1 MGDVDVIIRAAGGSG
16 RSALVVALV
25 TLAALVVAPTAGRA
39 QTGMIA
45 GAVWEAGSGT
55 PLEGVTVVLRGTPL
69 RTVTDARGQFTI
81 GHLEAG
87 RYTLLVAAIGFARD
101 SQPDILLGDGER
113 RVVRLVLRPEAL
125 LLPEFVVTGTRGAE
139 RSDEAM
145 ASISVLPAHELVRR
159 NVTTLDQ
166 ALVYV
171 PGVTF
176 NGSNQLDIRGAAG
189 FARGIGSRVLM
200 LLDGHPILSGDG
212 GEIDFVSIPL
222 LDLEQAE
229 IVKGA
234 YSAVYG
240 SNALGGVV
248 NLITAPVSSTPET
261 VVRAHADA
269 YTYPSEYS
277 WADGMQGAFGFGLQ
291 HSRRLGSVGVRTFI
305 GHERTDGYKEN
316 GDSRRW
322 IGRVKLASSADADR
336 PWDVYGVFSRER
348 AGEFFTWRSQD
359 EPYRVPLAFVGDHTF
374 EHRLL
379 TGATITPRAR
389 ASHLVKLSP
398 YFNVTRIENDF
409 TDNDDWHTAVK
420 PGLTAEVAWYAGD
433 RHAIRLGVDGAHT
446 WVTSN
451 FLGAP
456 KMRDMAAFAQDE
468 IQLTRRLKGS
478 LGVRLDHHKAN
489 LGVAEWAVSP
499 KIGASLRVGSGTTLR
514 TSVGAGYRA
523 PSAIE
528 QFVSSQQFGFRVIP
542 NPDLIGE
549 HAWSAELGAT
559 VRILDE
565 VRVDAAVFG
574 SLYRDLISPAPAPGQ
589 TFVFQF
595 GNVSRARVAGLD
607 VGLHAQIVPSLL
619 DVQATY
625 LLLDTE
631 DRATGSPLPYRSQ
644 HNVTGTLNL
653 LGGLAGVDLR
663 YRSRVEGV
671 LAYPLDPRSDV
682 TVVDLRVGYRAL
694 NVLWQLK
701 VANVFNQFYV
711 DVQERNPGA
720 PRSIAITALRGL

>member
-1 MGDVDVIIRAAGGSG
+1 MTAGIGRGGRGWAVVLAVAGLAGLPAAG
-16 RSALVVALV
+16 L
-25 TLAALVVAPTAGRA
+25 A
-39 QTGMIA
+39 QTGVIA
-45 GAVWEAGSGT
+45 GIVLEAGSGT
-55 PLEGVTVVLRGTPL
+55 PLEGATVVLRGTPL
-69 RTVTDARGQFTI
+69 STVTDARGRFAF
-81 GHLEAG
+81 GRLEGG

-101 SQPDILLGDGER
+101 SQPDIVLPHGER
-113 RVVRLVLRPEAL
+113 REVSLALRTEAL
-125 LLPEFVVTGTRGAE
+125 VLPEFVVTGTRSAE

-145 ASISVLPAHELVRR
+145 ASIAVLPAHDLVNR

-176 NGSNQLDIRGAAG
+176 NGKNQLDIRGAAG
-189 FARGIGSRVLM
+189 YARGIGSRVLM

-212 GEIDFVSIPL
+212 GEIDFMSIPL
-222 LDLEQAE
+222 LDLEQLE
-229 IVKGA
+229 VVKGA

-248 NLITAPVSSTPET
+248 NLITAPVGSTPET
-261 VVRAHADA
+261 VARAHVDA

-291 HSRRLGSVGVRTFI
+291 HSRRVGNVGLRVFA

-322 IGRVKLASSADADR
+322 IGRLKLASAADADH
-336 PWDVYGVFSRER
+336 PWDLYGVYSRER
-348 AGEFFTWRSQD
+348 AGEFFTWRSPD
-359 EPYRVPLAFVGDHTF
+359 EPYRVPAVYVGDHTL
-374 EHRLL
+374 EHRLV

-389 ASHLVKLSP
+389 TSHLVKLSP
-398 YFNVTRIENDF
+398 YFNVTRIENVF

-420 PGLTAEVAWYAGD
+420 PGVTAEVAWYAGD
-433 RHAIRLGVDGAHT
+433 RHALRFGADGAHT

-456 KMRDMAAFAQDE
+456 TIRDVAAFAQDE
-468 IQLTRRLKGS
+468 IQVTSRLKGS

-489 LGVAEWAVSP
+489 LGASEWALSP
-499 KIGASLRVGSGTTLR
+499 KVGASLRVGKGTTLR
-514 TSVGAGYRA
+514 TSVSAGYRA

-542 NPDLIGE
+542 NPTLTGE

-559 VRILDE
+559 VRILE
-565 VRVDAAVFG
+565 ELRVDASVFG
-574 SLYRDLISPAPAPGQ
+574 SIYRDLISPAPAPGQ

-595 GNVSRARVAGLD
+595 RNVSRARVAGLD
-607 VGLHAQIVPSLL
+607 VGLHAQLVPSLL

-625 LLLDTE
+625 LFLDTE
-631 DRATGSPLPYRSQ
+631 DRDTGSPLPYRSR
-644 HNVTGTLNL
+644 HNATGTLNL

-663 YRSRVEGV
+663 FRSRVEGV
-671 LAYPLDPRSDV
+671 LAFPLDPRSDV
-682 TVVDLRVGYRAL
+682 TVIDLRVGYRAL

-701 VANVFNQFYV
+701 VANLFNQFYV

-720 PRSIAITALRGL
+720 PRSIAITAVHGL

>member
-1 MGDVDVIIRAAGGSG
+1 MPVGGTVLIDRLVRVGRPWALALAVAG
-16 RSALVVALV
+16 
-25 TLAALVVAPTAGRA
+25 LAGAPTAGVA
-39 QTGMIA
+39 QTGVITGSVREA
-45 GAVWEAGSGT
+45 NSGA
-55 PLEGVTVVLRGTPL
+55 PLEGATVILRGTPL
-69 RTVTDARGQFTI
+69 STVTDARGRFSF

-87 RYTLLVAAIGFARD
+87 RYGVLVAAIGFARD
-101 SQPDILLGDGER
+101 SQPDVLLAAGEQR
-113 RVVRLVLRPEAL
+113 EVAFVLRAEAL
-125 LLPEFVVTGTRGAE
+125 VLPEFVVTGTRGTE

-145 ASISVLPAHELVRR
+145 ASIAVLPAYDLVRR

-166 ALVYV
+166 ALVYI

-176 NGSNQLDIRGAAG
+176 NGKNQLDIRGAAG
-189 FARGIGSRVLM
+189 YARGIGSRVLM
-200 LLDGHPILSGDG
+200 LLDGHQILSGDG
-212 GEIDFVSIPL
+212 GEIDFMSIPL

-229 IVKGA
+229 VVKGA

-248 NLITAPVSSTPET
+248 NLITAPVASTPET
-261 VVRAHADA
+261 VVRAHVDA
-269 YTYPSEYS
+269 YTYPDEYS
-277 WADGMQGAFGFGLQ
+277 WADGMQGAFGFGVQ
-291 HSRRLGSVGVRTFI
+291 HSRQVGPMGVRAFV

-322 IGRVKLASSADADR
+322 IGRVKLASRADADH
-336 PWDVYGVFSRER
+336 PWDLFGVYSRER
-348 AGEFFTWRSQD
+348 AGEFFTWRSPQ
-359 EPYRVPLAFVGDHTF
+359 EPYRVPAAYVGDHTL
-374 EHRLL
+374 EHRLV

-389 ASHLVKLSP
+389 ATHLVKLSP
-398 YFNVTRIENDF
+398 YFNVTRIENVF
-409 TDNDDWHTAVK
+409 SDNDDWHTAVK

-433 RHAIRLGVDGAHT
+433 RHSLRFGVEGAYT

-456 KMRDMAAFAQDE
+456 EIRDAAAFVQDE
-468 IQLTRRLKGS
+468 IRLSSRLKGS
-478 LGVRLDHHKAN
+478 LGARLDHHKAN
-489 LGVAEWAVSP
+489 LGTSEWAVSP
-499 KIGASLRVGSGTTLR
+499 KVGASLRVAPGTTLR

-542 NPDLIGE
+542 NPELTGE
-549 HAWSAELGAT
+549 YGWSAELGAT

-565 VRVDAAVFG
+565 LRVDASVFG
-574 SLYRDLISPAPAPGQ
+574 SLYRDLISPAPAVGQ

-595 GNVSRARVAGLD
+595 RNVSRARVAGLD
-607 VGLHAQIVPSLL
+607 VGLHAQLVPSLL
-619 DVQATY
+619 DVQASY

-631 DRATGSPLPYRSQ
+631 DRDTGSPLPYRSR
-644 HNVTGTLNL
+644 HNVTGTLNV

-663 YRSRVEGV
+663 FRSRVEGV

-682 TVVDLRVGYRAL
+682 TVVDVRVGYRAL

-720 PRSIAITALRGL
+720 PRSIAITAVHGL